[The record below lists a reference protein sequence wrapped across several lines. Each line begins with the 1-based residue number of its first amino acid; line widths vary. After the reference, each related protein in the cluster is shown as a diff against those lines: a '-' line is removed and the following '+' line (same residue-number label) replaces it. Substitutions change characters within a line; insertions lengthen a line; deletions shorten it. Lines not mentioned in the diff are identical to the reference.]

1 MQKIAICDKKDAI
14 SEISKNIMTIRNKDD
29 INFEFEVFCSEKE
42 LIESLRE
49 GDCYDITFL
58 EIEIVEMDVIEYI
71 KKLESIMNI
80 YLS

>member
-14 SEISKNIMTIRNKDD
+14 SEISKNIMTIRNKND
-29 INFEFEVFCSEKE
+29 INFEFEGFCSEKE